1 MVVGAMNGLQGRCEM
16 RRISRFLPI
25 VLLVACAL
33 LAFGGCAKKPVA
45 EPTAQPTDDT
55 QALRGED
62 VALTQQP
69 EETMYV
75 EPGAGAFQDIH
86 FEFDKY
92 RITSD
97 DEPVLQRIARWLKEN
112 EDVKVLIE
120 GHCDERG
127 TNEYNMALGE
137 QRALAARRYMVGL
150 GIDANRLNTI
160 SYGEEQPLDSAST
173 EEAWAKNRRD
183 HFTVSE

>member
-1 MVVGAMNGLQGRCEM
+1 MH
-16 RRISRFLPI
+16 RISRF
-25 VLLVACAL
+25 VTVALLVVCGVF
-33 LAFGGCAKKPVA
+33 AFGGCAKKPVA
-45 EPTAQPTDDT
+45 EPTAEPMEDT

-69 EETMYV
+69 EETIYV
-75 EPGAGAFQDIH
+75 EPGAGVFQDIH

-92 RITSD
+92 RIMSD

-150 GIDANRLNTI
+150 GVTADRLNTI
-160 SYGEEQPLDSAST
+160 SYGEEQPLDSSST
-173 EEAWAKNRRD
+173 EEAWARNRRD

>member
-1 MVVGAMNGLQGRCEM
+1 MQRLNRLFLVV
-16 RRISRFLPI
+16 
-25 VLLVACAL
+25 VLVAGAL
-33 LAFGGCAKKPVA
+33 VAFGGCAKKPVA
-45 EPTAQPTDDT
+45 EPIAQQDT

-62 VALTQQP
+62 LPLREPA
-69 EETMYV
+69 ETVYV
-75 EPGAGAFQDIH
+75 EPGSGVFQDIH

-92 RITSD
+92 RIMSD
-97 DEPVLQRIARWLKEN
+97 DEPVLQRITRWLKES
-112 EDVKVLIE
+112 EGVKVLIE

-150 GIDANRLNTI
+150 GVEAGRLNTI
-160 SYGEEQPLDSAST
+160 SYGEEQPLDSSST
-173 EEAWAKNRRD
+173 EEAWARNRRG